1 MIGLAWTLV
10 VTHWDNESEKVI
22 LLKNFVTIHR
32 VSLSFAPHL
41 PFFGWQIVF
50 PKAQPNNP
58 KDSKII
64 DPWKCGTVTQTTA
77 LFMIFPL
84 SFPVIMQFARI
95 RNIFKMKSTWEM
107 RASSGRS
114 FYMKTTGKSWRQ
126 VKHCRTTYGMI
137 VLCYMSDTW
146 RLIQI
151 SRFLLHWSHIKT
163 SCQSNEWLK
172 I

>member
-32 VSLSFAPHL
+32 VSLSFAPRL

-64 DPWKCGTVTQTTA
+64 DP
-77 LFMIFPL
+77 
-84 SFPVIMQFARI
+84 
-95 RNIFKMKSTWEM
+95 
-107 RASSGRS
+107 
-114 FYMKTTGKSWRQ
+114 
-126 VKHCRTTYGMI
+126 
-137 VLCYMSDTW
+137 
-146 RLIQI
+146 
-151 SRFLLHWSHIKT
+151 
-163 SCQSNEWLK
+163 
-172 I
+172 